1 MLKEEQANLLNSI
14 LSNEYSLYIILMVA
28 TAFPVGFFAG
38 LFGIGGGLITVP
50 FLFFIF
56 DALGVDKNYLM
67 HLAVGT
73 SFAIIIPTSMVSV
86 YTHNKHKSVD
96 PNLVKTYGMFV
107 VIGVLFGTTFAAM
120 AKTKLLIVFFTL
132 VVFCLGTYLLINSN
146 QQKISKNKFKLH
158 FRIIFGLISG
168 FISAPMGI
176 GGAVMNVPIL
186 KYFGYPIKKAIGS
199 AATIGFIIALCGAIG
214 FCYSGSVLNVKL
226 PLSVGFINIPAFLI
240 FIPIT
245 MLMAK
250 VGANQAHKI
259 NKVKLQVFF
268 GIFLYVVGTI
278 FVYRYSGL

>member
-1 MLKEEQANLLNSI
+1 MI
-14 LSNEYSLYIILMVA
+14 A

-56 DALGVDKNYLM
+56 EALGVDKNFLM

-96 PNLVKTYGMFV
+96 TNIVKTYGLFV
-107 VIGVLFGTTFAAM
+107 IIGVLLGTTFAATM
-120 AKTKLLIVFFTL
+120 KTKSLVIFFTIVVFF
-132 VVFCLGTYLLINSN
+132 LGTYLLINSN
-146 QQKISKNKFKLH
+146 KQTIIKNKFKLH

-199 AATIGFIIALCGAIG
+199 AATIGFIIALCGALG
-214 FCYSGSVLNVKL
+214 FWYSGLILNVKL
-226 PLSVGFINIPAFLI
+226 PLSIGFINVPAFLI

-245 MLMAK
+245 MFMAK

-259 NKVKLQVFF
+259 DKVKLQVFF
-268 GIFLYVVGTI
+268 GIFLFVVGTI
-278 FVYRYSGL
+278 FIYRYSSL

>member
-1 MLKEEQANLLNSI
+1 MI
-14 LSNEYSLYIILMVA
+14 L

-56 DALGVDKNYLM
+56 DALGIDKNYLM

-73 SFAIIIPTSMVSV
+73 SFAIIIPTSLVSV

-96 PNLVKTYGMFV
+96 QNIVKTYGLFV
-107 VIGVLFGTTFAAM
+107 IMGVFLGTTFAAM
-120 AKTKLLIVFFTL
+120 AKTKLLVVFFTI
-132 VVFCLGTYLLINSN
+132 VVFSLGTYLLINSN
-146 QQKISKNKFKLH
+146 QQTISKNKFKLH
-158 FRIIFGLISG
+158 FRIIFGLLSG

-214 FCYSGSVLNVKL
+214 FWYSGSILNLEL
-226 PLSVGFINIPAFLI
+226 PLSIGFINVPAFLI

-245 MLMAK
+245 MFMARI
-250 VGANQAHKI
+250 GANSAHKI
-259 NKVKLQVFF
+259 NKQKLQVFF
-268 GIFLYVVGTI
+268 GIFLYAVGTI
-278 FVYRYSGL
+278 FILRYSGL

>member
-1 MLKEEQANLLNSI
+1 MA
-14 LSNEYSLYIILMVA
+14 V
-28 TAFPVGFFAG
+28 TAIPVGFFAG

-56 DALGVDKNYLM
+56 EALEINNLYLM

-96 PNLVKTYGMFV
+96 INIIKTYGLFV
-107 VIGVLFGTTFAAM
+107 VLGVFLGTTFAAL
-120 AKTKLLIVFFTL
+120 AKTKLLVIFFSI
-132 VVFCLGTYLLINSN
+132 VVFCLGTYLLLNSN
-146 QQKISKNKFKLH
+146 QQKINKKKFKLL

-199 AATIGFIIALCGAIG
+199 AAAIGFVIALCGAIG
-214 FCYSGSVLNVKL
+214 FWYSGSLLKVNL
-226 PLSVGFINIPAFLI
+226 PLSIGFINIPAFLI

-250 VGANQAHKI
+250 VGANSAHKI
-259 NKVKLQVFF
+259 NKTKLQVFF

-278 FVYRYSGL
+278 FIFRYSSL

>member
-1 MLKEEQANLLNSI
+1 M
-14 LSNEYSLYIILMVA
+14 II

-56 DALGVDKNYLM
+56 EALRVDQNYLM

-73 SFAIIIPTSMVSV
+73 SVAIIIPTSIVSV

-96 PNLVKTYGMFV
+96 QNIVKTYGLFV
-107 VIGVLFGTTFAAM
+107 IIGVLLGTTFAAVT
-120 AKTKLLIVFFTL
+120 KTKSLVVFFTL
-132 VVFCLGTYLLINSN
+132 VVFFLGTYLLITSN
-146 QQKISKNKFKLH
+146 QQGKNKKKFKIH
-158 FRIIFGLISG
+158 FRILFGLLSG

-199 AATIGFIIALCGAIG
+199 AATIGFIIALCGATG
-214 FCYSGSVLNVKL
+214 FWYSGFILKANL
-226 PLSVGFINIPAFLI
+226 PLSIGFINLPAFLI

-245 MLMAK
+245 MFMAR
-250 VGANQAHKI
+250 VGANSAHKVE
-259 NKVKLQVFF
+259 KSKLQMFF
-268 GIFLYVVGTI
+268 GLFLYVIGTI
-278 FVYRYSGL
+278 FVFRYASL

>member
-1 MLKEEQANLLNSI
+1 
-14 LSNEYSLYIILMVA
+14 MVV

-50 FLFFIF
+50 FLFFLFEAI
-56 DALGVDKNYLM
+56 GIDKNYLM

-96 PNLVKTYGMFV
+96 TNIIKTYGLFV
-107 VIGVLFGTTFAAM
+107 ILGVLLGTTFAAM
-120 AKTKLLIVFFTL
+120 MKTKSLVVFFTI
-132 VVFCLGTYLLINSN
+132 VVFCLGTYMLINSN
-146 QQKISKNKFKLH
+146 QQSVSKNKFKLH

-214 FCYSGSVLNVKL
+214 FWYSGFILKIEL

-245 MLMAK
+245 MFMAR
-250 VGANQAHKI
+250 VGANSAHKI
-259 NKVKLQVFF
+259 DKTKLQVFF
-268 GIFLYVVGTI
+268 GLFLFVVGTI
-278 FVYRYSGL
+278 FVFRYSGL

>member
-1 MLKEEQANLLNSI
+1 M
-14 LSNEYSLYIILMVA
+14 II

-56 DALGVDKNYLM
+56 EALGIDKNYLM

-86 YTHNKHKSVD
+86 YTHNKHNSVD
-96 PNLVKTYGMFV
+96 PSIVKTYGLFV
-107 VIGVLFGTTFAAM
+107 VIGVLLGTTFAAM
-120 AKTKLLIVFFTL
+120 AKTKSLVIFFTV

-146 QQKISKNKFKLH
+146 QQTISKNKFKLH

-186 KYFGYPIKKAIGS
+186 KYFGYPIKKAIGT

-214 FCYSGSVLNVKL
+214 FLYSGSILDLKL
-226 PLSVGFINIPAFLI
+226 PLSLGFINIPAFLI

-245 MLMAK
+245 MFMAK
-250 VGANQAHKI
+250 VGANSAHKI
-259 NKVKLQVFF
+259 KKNKLQVYF
-268 GIFLYVVGTI
+268 GIFLYVIGTI
-278 FVYRYSGL
+278 FIFRYISL

>member
-1 MLKEEQANLLNSI
+1 MI
-14 LSNEYSLYIILMVA
+14 A

-50 FLFFIF
+50 FLFFVF
-56 DALGVDKNYLM
+56 EALGIDKNYLM

-86 YTHNKHKSVD
+86 YTHNKHQSVD
-96 PNLVKTYGMFV
+96 HNIIKTYGFFV
-107 VIGVLFGTTFAAM
+107 ILGVLLGTTFAAVM
-120 AKTKLLIVFFTL
+120 KTKSLVIFFTII
-132 VVFCLGTYLLINSN
+132 VFCLGTYLLINSN
-146 QQKISKNKFKLH
+146 QQKINKKKFKLH

-214 FCYSGSVLNVKL
+214 FWYSGLILNSKL
-226 PLSVGFINIPAFLI
+226 PLSIGFINIPAFLI

-245 MLMAK
+245 MFMAK

-259 NKVKLQVFF
+259 NKIKLQVFF

-278 FVYRYSGL
+278 FVFRYSSL

>member
-1 MLKEEQANLLNSI
+1 MA
-14 LSNEYSLYIILMVA
+14 V
-28 TAFPVGFFAG
+28 TAIPVGFFAG

-56 DALGVDKNYLM
+56 EALGVNNLYLM

-96 PNLVKTYGMFV
+96 INIIKTYGLFV
-107 VIGVLFGTTFAAM
+107 VLGVFLGTTFAAL
-120 AKTKLLIVFFTL
+120 AKTKLLVIFFSI

-146 QQKISKNKFKLH
+146 QQKINKKKFKLL

-199 AATIGFIIALCGAIG
+199 AAAIGFVIALCGAIG
-214 FCYSGSVLNVKL
+214 FWYSGSLLKVNL
-226 PLSVGFINIPAFLI
+226 PLSIGFINVPAFLI

-250 VGANQAHKI
+250 VGANSAHKI
-259 NKVKLQVFF
+259 NKTKLQVFF

-278 FVYRYSGL
+278 FIFRYSSL

>member
-1 MLKEEQANLLNSI
+1 MI
-14 LSNEYSLYIILMVA
+14 V

-56 DALGVDKNYLM
+56 EALGFDKNYLM
-67 HLAVGT
+67 HLSVGT
-73 SFAIIIPTSMVSV
+73 SFAIIIPTSLVSV
-86 YTHNKHKSVD
+86 YTHNKYNSVD
-96 PNLVKTYGMFV
+96 HNIVKTYGLFV
-107 VIGVLFGTTFAAM
+107 VMGVLLGTTFAAM
-120 AKTKLLIVFFTL
+120 AKTKLLVVFFTI
-132 VVFCLGTYLLINSN
+132 VVFCLGTYLLINSS
-146 QQKISKNKFKLH
+146 QQSVSKNKFQLR

-214 FCYSGSVLNVKL
+214 FCYSGSVLNAQL
-226 PLSVGFINIPAFLI
+226 PLSIGFINIPAFLI

-245 MLMAK
+245 TFMAK
-250 VGANQAHKI
+250 VGANSAHRIDK
-259 NKVKLQVFF
+259 KKLQVFF

-278 FVYRYSGL
+278 FVLRYSGL

>member
-1 MLKEEQANLLNSI
+1 MI
-14 LSNEYSLYIILMVA
+14 A

-56 DALGVDKNYLM
+56 EALGVDKNYLM

-96 PNLVKTYGMFV
+96 PNIVKTYGLFV
-107 VIGVLFGTTFAAM
+107 IIGVLLGTTFAAM
-120 AKTKLLIVFFTL
+120 AKTKSLVVFFTM

-146 QQKISKNKFKLH
+146 QQTISKNKFKLH

-214 FCYSGSVLNVKL
+214 FWYSGLVLKVNL
-226 PLSVGFINIPAFLI
+226 PLSIGFINIPAFLI

-245 MLMAK
+245 MFMAR
-250 VGANQAHKI
+250 VGANYAHKI
-259 NKVKLQVFF
+259 DKTKLQVFF
-268 GIFLYVVGTI
+268 GIFLYVVGTV

>member
-1 MLKEEQANLLNSI
+1 
-14 LSNEYSLYIILMVA
+14 MVI
-28 TAFPVGFFAG
+28 TTFPVGFFAG

-50 FLFFIF
+50 FLFFLFEAI
-56 DALGVDKNYLM
+56 GVDKNYLM

-96 PNLVKTYGMFV
+96 TNIIKTYGLFV
-107 VIGVLFGTTFAAM
+107 ILGVLLGTTFAAM
-120 AKTKLLIVFFTL
+120 MKTKSLVIFFTI
-132 VVFCLGTYLLINSN
+132 VVFCLGTYMLINSN
-146 QQKISKNKFKLH
+146 QQSVSKNKFKLH

-214 FCYSGSVLNVKL
+214 FWYSGFILKIEL
-226 PLSVGFINIPAFLI
+226 PLSESFLCRGLRENLD
-240 FIPIT
+240 
-245 MLMAK
+245 LMCSCLALLG
-250 VGANQAHKI
+250 V
-259 NKVKLQVFF
+259 LS
-268 GIFLYVVGTI
+268 L
-278 FVYRYSGL
+278 

>member
-1 MLKEEQANLLNSI
+1 
-14 LSNEYSLYIILMVA
+14 
-28 TAFPVGFFAG
+28 
-38 LFGIGGGLITVP
+38 
-50 FLFFIF
+50 
-56 DALGVDKNYLM
+56 
-67 HLAVGT
+67 
-73 SFAIIIPTSMVSV
+73 
-86 YTHNKHKSVD
+86 
-96 PNLVKTYGMFV
+96 
-107 VIGVLFGTTFAAM
+107 
-120 AKTKLLIVFFTL
+120 
-132 VVFCLGTYLLINSN
+132 
-146 QQKISKNKFKLH
+146 
-158 FRIIFGLISG
+158 
-168 FISAPMGI
+168 MGI